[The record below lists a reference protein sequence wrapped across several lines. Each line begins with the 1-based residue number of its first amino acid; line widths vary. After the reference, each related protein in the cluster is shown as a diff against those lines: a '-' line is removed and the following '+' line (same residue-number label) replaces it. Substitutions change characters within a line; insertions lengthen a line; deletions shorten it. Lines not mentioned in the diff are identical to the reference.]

1 MSACSHPLT
10 DGKAK
15 DERAFSPCWQFRM
28 TLESDQ
34 SAWRKVDSSPLCEAE
49 MSQEIWIALTVTTQ
63 YFAPCPPS
71 VLLMLSSPLLTGTGT
86 KMNFYLVIPICFS
99 PQRHSYCA
107 VPVFWHSCVC
117 IISGMLCICLALSM
131 NAFLWKEFLFTLCF
145 FFFFFEELSKAL
157 GQTAI
162 FNFHE

>member
-86 KMNFYLVIPICFS
+86 KMNFYLVIPIFFFPTKTFILCS
-99 PQRHSYCA
+99 
-107 VPVFWHSCVC
+107 SC
-117 IISGMLCICLALSM
+117 ILALLCLHYIWH
-131 NAFLWKEFLFTLCF
+131 AVYLFSIKHECLPLKGISLYF
-145 FFFFFEELSKAL
+145 MLFFFFFEELSKAL